1 VYEALSYIRT
11 HAHRS
16 SSLCVARPRRIRIS
30 RFGRRFCGRARR
42 DPRGGGCNHSVGT
55 TSTSTSTSSSSSC
68 STTSSY
74 SSSSSS
80 SGRSFCG
87 SSKRSVAQRLAC
99 STRRGWIPCRHGCS
113 QAAVESEE
121 GVSGRCVCVCVHVYT
136 QRRTHAVSH
145 MHTVPHTHVR
155 TNIRIRVP
163 VSEMG
168 AGGREGDARGG
179 GCFRCLVVGA
189 SLRCLAWTT
198 VLQVAL
204 NC

>member
-30 RFGRRFCGRARR
+30 RFGRRFCGRVRR

-99 STRRGWIPCRHGCS
+99 STRRGWIPCRHQCS

-121 GVSGRCVCVCVHVYT
+121 GSERCVCVCVHVYT
-136 QRRTHAVSH
+136 QRCTFAVSH
-145 MHTVPHTHVR
+145 MHTLPHAHVR
-155 TNIRIRVP
+155 TYIRIRVRR
-163 VSEMG
+163 
-168 AGGREGDARGG
+168 GRTGDARREG
-179 GCFRCLVVGA
+179 
-189 SLRCLAWTT
+189 
-198 VLQVAL
+198 
-204 NC
+204 